1 MTERNS
7 VNPENNNMDFQNKM
21 PYMCPMVYFGTY
33 PVPLNSMM
41 CQGGCMCPGAQP
53 GNMMNL
59 GYMYGANPYTMFNN
73 YGKSPFVPFP
83 ESQE

>member
-7 VNPENNNMDFQNKM
+7 VNPEKNSGSDFQNTM

-41 CQGGCMCPGAQP
+41 FQGGCMCPGAPSGFMPQS
-53 GNMMNL
+53 
-59 GYMYGANPYTMFNN
+59 GYMYGSYPYGMYNK
-73 YGKSPFVPFP
+73 GGSPFVPFP